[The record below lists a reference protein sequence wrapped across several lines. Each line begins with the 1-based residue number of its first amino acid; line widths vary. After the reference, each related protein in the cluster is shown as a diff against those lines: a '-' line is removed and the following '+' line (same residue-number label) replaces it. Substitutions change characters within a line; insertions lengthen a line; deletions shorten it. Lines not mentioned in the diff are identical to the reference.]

1 MFLQDRQTQA
11 LLSASRTSSEFG
23 LAIGPPVGEN
33 SWQRLANSD
42 NSGWWQT
49 HFTHFSKIRRWHL
62 WNVGNWNSK
71 VVIKTLRCVLWLRM
85 HSHRSQLLAKEM
97 KSMPEFQSLK
107 LVLATATTVIISDTS
122 IPNSSEQTS
131 SGFCSLEFFP
141 PPPSN
146 AAFRS
151 LQLVLT
157 AATTVIISTTSIPN
171 SSEQTS
177 SGFCSLEFFSPSSF
191 QRCIPKLATGFD
203 SCNCCNHIHY
213 INSQLF

>member
-131 SGFCSLEFFP
+131 SGFCSLEFF
-141 PPPSN
+141 
-146 AAFRS
+146 
-151 LQLVLT
+151 
-157 AATTVIISTTSIPN
+157 
-171 SSEQTS
+171 
-177 SGFCSLEFFSPSSF
+177 SPSSF
-191 QRCIPKLATGFD
+191 QRRIPKLATGFD
-203 SCNCCNHIHY
+203 SCNNCSELHQFPTLLNKHPPASALWNSFPLLLPTLHSEACNW
-213 INSQLF
+213 F